1 MRGSPQISIVIAAFR
16 AVENLPRAIDSV
28 LSQADVIS
36 ELIVIDGASEDGTVE
51 LLESYG
57 EQIAAWL
64 SEPDHGIYDAWNKGI
79 ALAQGQWI
87 AFLGADDVFLPDAL
101 ARYQSFV
108 VSHSELDYVSSRL
121 CLIHRNGASRIIG
134 QAWSWR
140 IFRHYM
146 NVAHV
151 GSLHHRRLFERHG
164 GFDATWKIC
173 GDYEFLLRFGAQLR
187 AGFVDEVLVEMAAGG
202 ISESSTR
209 GISETLRIKL
219 RLASVGVIQAW
230 LDFLEAWCKWH
241 LRRLSQMLPGRCCCP
256 RLRLNQR
263 LGLF

>member
-1 MRGSPQISIVIAAFR
+1 MSGSPQISVVIAAFR
-16 AVENLPRAIDSV
+16 AVENLPNAIASV
-28 LSQADVIS
+28 LDQPDVSS

-57 EQIAAWL
+57 ERITAWL
-64 SEPDHGIYDAWNKGI
+64 SEPDQGIYDAWNKGLV
-79 ALAQGQWI
+79 LAQGQWI
-87 AFLGADDVFLPDAL
+87 AFLGADDVFIPGAL
-101 ARYQSFV
+101 AYYQYFV
-108 VSHSELDYVSSRL
+108 DNHPDLDYVSSRL
-121 CLIHRNGASRIIG
+121 RLIHQNGRSQIIG
-134 QAWSWR
+134 QAWSWP

-164 GFDATWKIC
+164 GFDSTWKIC
-173 GDYEFLLRFGAQLR
+173 GDYEFLLRSGAQLR
-187 AGFVDEVLVEMAAGG
+187 AGFIDEVLVEMAAGG
-202 ISESSTR
+202 ISASSTR

-219 RLASVGVIQAW
+219 CLASVGVIQAW
-230 LDFLEAWCKWH
+230 LDFFEAWLKWH
-241 LRRLSQMLPGRCCCP
+241 VRRFIRILHSRCCSH